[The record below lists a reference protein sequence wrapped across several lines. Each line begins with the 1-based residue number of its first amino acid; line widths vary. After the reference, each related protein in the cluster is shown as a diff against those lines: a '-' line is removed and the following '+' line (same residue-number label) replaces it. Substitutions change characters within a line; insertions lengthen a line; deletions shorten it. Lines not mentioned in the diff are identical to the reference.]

1 MHAGLVFLWFLLS
14 PVQRHDSC
22 FFIEEVHIII
32 MVQSYAENTFTR
44 VWSMGMCEKFL
55 SKQFFLPSLKKLHHD
70 LLGYDLEVWTSAGV
84 LIPSLTHSFFN
95 QTVVLLTS
103 NFMASVLEQ
112 NIPGSVSSPESL
124 SLSLCWSLLNDP
136 EGDMGLFVWHVKH
149 HQPILFFAHCH
160 HCECSQQCP

>member
-1 MHAGLVFLWFLLS
+1 MTHAFLLKKCILLLWCS
-14 PVQRHDSC
+14 PMLKTLSQGCGAWGCVRSSC
-22 FFIEEVHIII
+22 PN
-32 MVQSYAENTFTR
+32 S
-44 VWSMGMCEKFL
+44 
-55 SKQFFLPSLKKLHHD
+55 FFLPSLKKLHHD

-124 SLSLCWSLLNDP
+124 SLSLCWSLLSDP

-160 HCECSQQCP
+160 QCECSQQCP